1 VSSRGIDPPVA
12 VAVAPTVTT
21 LATFDTSQTQTLTV
35 QVSNDDAVQTLACTV
50 QRRASLLAAFADS
63 TMPDLSSIAPL
74 GTAAVDIDCGGNAEV
89 RVVGYASG
97 AGLAATVCGRDKP
110 RSTR

>member
-1 VSSRGIDPPVA
+1 MSSRGIDPPVS

-21 LATFDTSQTQTLTV
+21 LATFDTAQTQTLTI
-35 QVSNDDAVQTLACTV
+35 QVSNADAAQTLECVV
-50 QRRASLLAAFADS
+50 QRRASLLADFADT
-63 TMPDLSSIAPL
+63 TMPDLASIAPL

-89 RVVGYASG
+89 RVVGFASG
-97 AGLAATVCGRDKP
+97 AGLTATVCGRDKP